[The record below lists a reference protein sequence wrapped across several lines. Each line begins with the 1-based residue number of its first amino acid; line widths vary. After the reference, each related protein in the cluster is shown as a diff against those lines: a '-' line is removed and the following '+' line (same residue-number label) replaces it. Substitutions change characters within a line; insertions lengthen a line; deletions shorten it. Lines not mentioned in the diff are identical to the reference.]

1 MNFLID
7 SAHFV
12 FFLILGLAYAL
23 LWVWALV
30 DLLKSEFKNSNM
42 KLVWAVVLIFA
53 NPIGPIVY
61 FILSGEQ
68 KTSSQKHIKN

>member
-1 MNFLID
+1 MDFNSDF
-7 SAHFV
+7 AV
-12 FFLILGLAYAL
+12 FIVVLSIVYTII
-23 LWVWALV
+23 WVWAIV
-30 DLLKSEFKNSNM
+30 DLIKSKFKDSNM

-68 KTSSQKHIKN
+68 KTFSQKHTKN